1 MKQLF
6 EKYFLKYQWL
16 FVITL
21 IVTHIEINYNCEAMS
36 IFLSQIIQNT
46 SCILVINKI
55 LTGIIVLSAIFC
67 MLKYFLFKTSASE
80 LNKEFYRMDIN
91 KIISVLSWLL
101 LLKYLSTLITKVL
114 TQQTFWK
121 CLIDGW
127 YSFYFQFIII
137 LIIVILGHY
146 TLIKFR

>member
-6 EKYFLKYQWL
+6 EKYFFKYQWL
-16 FVITL
+16 FMITL
-21 IVTHIEINYNCEAMS
+21 IVIHIEINYNYEVMN
-36 IFLSQIIQNT
+36 IFLSQFIQNE
-46 SCILVINKI
+46 SYILVINKI
-55 LTGIIVLSAIFC
+55 LTGIIILSIIFC
-67 MLKYFLFKTSASE
+67 MLKYFVFKISDSE
-80 LNKEFYRMDIN
+80 LDKEIYRMDIN

-127 YSFYFQFIII
+127 HSFYLHFI
-137 LIIVILGHY
+137 LILAMVILGYY
-146 TLIKFR
+146 TLTKFR

>member
-6 EKYFLKYQWL
+6 EKNFFKHQWL
-16 FVITL
+16 FIITL
-21 IVTHIEINYNCEAMS
+21 IVIHIEINYNYEVMN
-36 IFLSQIIQNT
+36 IFLSQFIQNE
-46 SCILVINKI
+46 SYILVINKI
-55 LTGIIVLSAIFC
+55 LTGIIIFSIIFC
-67 MLKYFLFKTSASE
+67 MLKYFVFKISDSE
-80 LNKEFYRMDIN
+80 LDKEIYRMDIN

-127 YSFYFQFIII
+127 HSFYLHFI
-137 LIIVILGHY
+137 LILAMVILGYY
-146 TLIKFR
+146 TLTKFR